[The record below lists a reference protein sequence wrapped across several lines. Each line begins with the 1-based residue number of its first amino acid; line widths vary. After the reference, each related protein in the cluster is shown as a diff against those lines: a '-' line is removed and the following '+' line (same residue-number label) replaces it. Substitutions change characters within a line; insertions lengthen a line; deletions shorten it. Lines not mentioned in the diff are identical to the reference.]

1 MIEKTYGLKTSMHTP
16 MPPWTSNFGSNIS
29 DWPESCRRLIKTKDS
44 VTLKDRVI
52 PAKIGPQVC
61 MGSKQFQDEA
71 EQRLLKLCE
80 AGVSFL
86 MFDGT
91 WWNGS
96 CEDFNHGHP
105 IPYLYEDHIDA
116 CVEMA
121 RRIHVKYPNIL
132 IEMHDMINGGHWTRS
147 TPVYYKY
154 GLPGS
159 YDENWGF
166 ELMWEPFQ
174 HLKDKTAL
182 AMYYYNL
189 GCNVPIY
196 LHVNTGRDNAN
207 SIVLWWYASTARHL
221 GIGGDSPDSIVTEN
235 HHKNMKLYIQLQD
248 FFKHGDFYGINE
260 EIHIHS
266 LSEKQQCVINIFNLS
281 DTSKTTQGIITL
293 SEIGLDPKKKYTSD
307 KDWVKISNDR
317 LTVSKIMK
325 PWDTD
330 LAVIKSL

>member
-1 MIEKTYGLKTSMHTP
+1 
-16 MPPWTSNFGSNIS
+16 
-29 DWPESCRRLIKTKDS
+29 
-44 VTLKDRVI
+44 
-52 PAKIGPQVC
+52 
-61 MGSKQFQDEA
+61 
-71 EQRLLKLCE
+71 
-80 AGVSFL
+80 
-86 MFDGT
+86 
-91 WWNGS
+91 
-96 CEDFNHGHP
+96 
-105 IPYLYEDHIDA
+105 
-116 CVEMA
+116 
-121 RRIHVKYPNIL
+121 
-132 IEMHDMINGGHWTRS
+132 
-147 TPVYYKY
+147 
-154 GLPGS
+154 
-159 YDENWGF
+159 
-166 ELMWEPFQ
+166 MWEPFQ